1 VLVCRL
7 VGRPERTTSLDP
19 ETLLEVLPA
28 YRTLCAE
35 VVHRFGGHIAQD
47 QGDGLVVYFG
57 YPQAHEDDACRAVYT
72 GLGIVE
78 AMRQFQARHVH
89 DEEKRFAV
97 RVGMHTGL
105 VVMSVLGQHDAR
117 GPLALGQTPIIAAQV
132 QGLALPNTVAISP
145 ATQRL
150 VEGYVVT
157 QALGIYP
164 LDGATEPLVVS
175 QVLRQRPV
183 LSRFSV
189 TATKGLTPFVGREA
203 ELALLRQRWAQ
214 VQDGRGQMIVLR
226 GEPGIGKSR
235 LVQVLKDH
243 VADEPH
249 VRWECQSSPYYQNT
263 ALYPL

>member
-1 VLVCRL
+1 
-7 VGRPERTTSLDP
+7 
-19 ETLLEVLPA
+19 
-28 YRTLCAE
+28 
-35 VVHRFGGHIAQD
+35 
-47 QGDGLVVYFG
+47 
-57 YPQAHEDDACRAVYT
+57 
-72 GLGIVE
+72 
-78 AMRQFQARHVH
+78 
-89 DEEKRFAV
+89 
-97 RVGMHTGL
+97 
-105 VVMSVLGQHDAR
+105 
-117 GPLALGQTPIIAAQV
+117 V